1 MVTLLEL
8 VFYETW
14 QKIAFITSP
23 ANATKNIIKRPSPER
38 LEKQVSGNEL
48 SQFSTI
54 SIEKRF
60 ISCIT
65 NCIPEDSRLANK
77 SNTKIKLNSPN
88 NSCNATK
95 TFISLPPHGSD
106 LVIFFC
112 VDQCHQNLWKSVNL
126 LVFTN
131 LFINL

>member
-95 TFISLPPHGSD
+95 NLYFLASPWEWPSHFFLCGPMPP
-106 LVIFFC
+106 
-112 VDQCHQNLWKSVNL
+112 KSVKICE
-126 LVFTN
+126 
-131 LFINL
+131 FIGFYKFIY